1 MWNTS
6 FFWIHVLCSSW
17 LEICT
22 AYRVSRHLV
31 QKSRTIF
38 LCSAQ
43 QNLPKIMESAA
54 PSGELKVA
62 EFFSGIGGWS
72 SAFSLQ
78 SNLEFS
84 VVAAYDVNIVSNL
97 VYKHVYGHT
106 PSSTSIESLSV
117 KTLEALGADI
127 WVGRFFYSSPRC
139 ASFFYSS
146 GLCFEFDLTLCV

>member
-6 FFWIHVLCSSW
+6 FFWIHVLCSYW

-22 AYRVSRHLV
+22 AYRDFRHLV
-31 QKSRTIF
+31 QRSRTSF
-38 LCSAQ
+38 LCSAR
-43 QNLPKIMESAA
+43 PKLTETMESVA

-78 SNLEFS
+78 SNLEFL

-127 WVGRFFYSSPRC
+127 WVGQFFYSILRC
-139 ASFFYSS
+139 DFFFRHP
-146 GLCFEFDLTLCV
+146 GLCFDFDLT